1 MVEDDAWEEE
11 GWVRGAC
18 RSVAKRDDEADEAD
32 EADVVDDDA
41 LPPPPHF
48 LNSDA
53 SGLRRDRSW
62 VS

>member
-11 GWVRGAC
+11 GWVCGAC
-18 RSVAKRDDEADEAD
+18 RSVAKRDDDDE